1 MRIKQAKTRI
11 RIVPPNDGFGRTAS
25 SDKNADHWARFWING
40 IRVYDV

>member
-11 RIVPPNDGFGRTAS
+11 RIAPPNDGFGRTAS
-25 SDKNADHWARFWING
+25 NDKNADYGARFWINR